1 MKPTMLNLI
10 CVSVSLIVLVLVF
23 TGKSDAKVKETL
35 VGAWLFDGNAK
46 DASGNG
52 KDGTL
57 ENGPKWAAGKFGQAL
72 EFNGGKK
79 SYVNVGNLD
88 LKGPVTL
95 VFWAKPD
102 GAKDDDRLISNING
116 PAVPAFTIRYLPP
129 TVEVWSS
136 TWTPIIEKFD
146 DAKWGHYAFVFKNAG
161 AGAGQKEEV
170 TGYYNG
176 KKALTVEDD
185 FAFTDIGIGAHFIGQ
200 WGQYFTGLLDD
211 VAFFDVMLTA
221 ADIKGVMNKGLKTS
235 LAVSSAG
242 KLATSWGGLKGQY

>member
-95 VFWAKPD
+95 VFWAKPAD
-102 GAKDDDRLISNING
+102 AKPDDRLISNING
-116 PAVPAFTIRYLPP
+116 PAVPAFTIRFAPP
-129 TVEVWSS
+129 KVEIWSS
-136 TWTPIIEKFD
+136 SWIPIIEKFD
-146 DAKWGHYAFVFKNAG
+146 DNKWGHYAFVFKETG
-161 AGAGQKEEV
+161 GGKEDV

-176 KKALTVEDD
+176 KEGLTVQDNY
-185 FAFTDIGIGAHFIGQ
+185 AFTDIGIGAHFIGQ
-200 WGQYFTGLLDD
+200 WGNILP
-211 VAFFDVMLTA
+211 
-221 ADIKGVMNKGLKTS
+221 
-235 LAVSSAG
+235 VSSTM
-242 KLATSWGGLKGQY
+242 LHFSMLC